1 MRELKARD
9 KCEDIKRLMVL
20 NWKMVLNKL
29 KSRMPDFASIQ
40 VHSVDSLYAICRII
54 FYK

>member
-9 KCEDIKRLMVL
+9 KCEDIKRSVVL
-20 NWKMVLNKL
+20 NWKVVLKKL

-40 VHSVDSLYAICRII
+40 VHSVSSLYAIYRII